1 MMLPKLSEHIKCLDE
16 TKYMSFLIE
25 DEDFLKEYNNIW
37 NTLRNL
43 MKKELDSKPVYNK
56 KCLKT
61 EII

>member
-1 MMLPKLSEHIKCLDE
+1 MSEHIKCLDE

-25 DEDFLKEYNNIW
+25 DEDFLKGYNNIW
-37 NTLRNL
+37 NTVRNL

-56 KCLKT
+56 NCLKT

>member
-1 MMLPKLSEHIKCLDE
+1 MSEHIKCLDE